1 MAEERKNGSSR
12 PGRGPRGR
20 GVERPKDAK
29 GTFIRLLKYF
39 APYKWSIV
47 GGLLCLLVSSLA
59 GVSSNY
65 FLKPVIND
73 IIVPLIGK
81 EHPDLTKFVE
91 MLIVMGVIYAAG
103 TIAAYFQSRL
113 LSDMAANVQ
122 EKIRYELF
130 EHMQELPIKYY
141 DTHSTGDLM
150 SRYTNDL
157 GTIRQMASQSLPQ
170 LINSIVTFVGVF
182 FTMIMLNWK
191 LMLIVIA
198 MLFITVNVIRI
209 ISKHSVSYFI
219 RQQRVT
225 GSVNGYIQEMIDG
238 QKVVKVFVHED
249 TVIKDFNELN
259 DELAFC
265 STQAQFLGGLMW
277 PVTGNLGYLQYAIL
291 SVVGAGMVIAG
302 ATDVGTIG
310 AFLQYSRTINQPLSS
325 MSQEATTIL
334 NSLAGAERI
343 FALLDA
349 EPEVDEGNITLVNVR
364 EPEDGVLVECEE
376 RTERWGWKTTA
387 EDGSTAIVPLKGDVR
402 FDHVTFWYDEG
413 NPVLRDV
420 SLYAKPGQKI
430 AFVGSTGA
438 GKTTITNLINRFY
451 DVQEGTIT
459 YDGFNVKQIKK
470 DDLRRSL
477 SMVLQDTHLFTGTVM
492 ENIRYGRLDATDE
505 ECIVASK
512 LANAHFFISHLPE
525 GYQTV
530 ITGDGENLS
539 QGQRQLI
546 AIARAAVADP
556 PVLILDEATSSIDTR
571 TERLIEQ
578 GMDGLMYGRTV
589 FVIAHRLSTV
599 RNSNAIM
606 VLEKGQ
612 IIERGD
618 HDSLIAQKGRYYQLY
633 TGMFELS

>member
-1 MAEERKNGSSR
+1 MAEQKSSDR
-12 PGRGPRGR
+12 ARGPRGR
-20 GVERPKDAK
+20 GVEKPKDAK
-29 GTFIRLLKYF
+29 GTFKRLLTYF
-39 APYKWSIV
+39 SPYRWSIA
-47 GGLLCLLVSSLA
+47 GALLCLLINSLA

-65 FLKPVIND
+65 FLKPIIND
-73 IIVPLIGK
+73 HIVPLIGVK
-81 EHPDLTKFVE
+81 DPDLSGFLR
-91 MLIVMGVIYAAG
+91 LIGVMAFIYAAG
-103 TIAAYFQSRL
+103 TIASYFQSRL
-113 LSDMAANVQ
+113 LTDMAANVQ

-157 GTIRQMASQSLPQ
+157 GTIRQMVSQALPQ
-170 LINSIVTFVGVF
+170 MLNSVVTFTGVF
-182 FTMIMLNWK
+182 FTMFALNWQ

-198 MLFITVNVIRI
+198 MLFVTVFVISF
-209 ISKHSVSYFI
+209 ISKHSVSFFI
-219 RQQRVT
+219 KQQRIT
-225 GSVNGYIQEMIDG
+225 GQVNGYIQEMIDG
-238 QKVVKVFVHED
+238 QKVVKVFVHEG
-249 TVIKDFNELN
+249 TVIKDFNALN
-259 DELAFC
+259 DELAYC
-265 STQAQFLGGLMW
+265 ATQAQFLGGIMF

-291 SVVGAGMVIAG
+291 SVVGAGMVISG
-302 ATDVGTIG
+302 LTDVGTIG
-310 AFLQYSRTINQPLSS
+310 SFLQYSRTINMPLSNI
-325 MSQEATTIL
+325 SQEATTIL

-349 EPEVDEGNITLVNVR
+349 EPETDEGDVTLVNVK
-364 EPEDGVLVECEE
+364 EPEDGVLVECSE
-376 RTERWGWKTTA
+376 RTERWGWKHVA
-387 EDGSTAIVPLKGDVR
+387 GDGTVSIVPLRGDVR
-402 FDHVTFWYDEG
+402 FDHVTFAYEEG

-420 SLYAKPGQKI
+420 SLYARPGQKI

-451 DVQEGTIT
+451 DVQEGVIT
-459 YDGFNVKQIKK
+459 YDGFDVRQIKK

-492 ENIRYGRLDATDE
+492 DNIRYGRLDATDE

-525 GYQTV
+525 GYDTM

-599 RNSNAIM
+599 RNSDAIM

-618 HDSLIAQKGRYYQLY
+618 HDSLIGQKGRYYQLY